1 MMEGKRDGAGNTAD
15 LGEMCSWGEKG
26 RKKCESVNERGETD
40 EGKGLGSLKGWRNGR
55 RHVFD

>member
-1 MMEGKRDGAGNTAD
+1 MEQGTQLIWEKCAV
-15 LGEMCSWGEKG
+15 GERKEG
-26 RKKCESVNERGETD
+26 RSVINERGETD